1 MHEGAVLIETFGK
14 GWVLPVCVYTLDLCG
29 VHYFPVVETPIVYGA
44 NRAVEDDY
52 TVDRT
57 ILEMIIKSAIQLVGQ
72 EAS

>member
-1 MHEGAVLIETFGK
+1 M
-14 GWVLPVCVYTLDLCG
+14 CVYTLDLCG

-44 NRAVEDDY
+44 NRAVEDDC